1 MYHLFQTRRF
11 LPIFITQ
18 LLGAVND
25 HLFKNAFVMLVTF
38 KLAKEQGWSTSLAV
52 NAITALLIL
61 PMILFSAVSGELADR
76 LEKSRLIRLSKLA
89 EIAIMILAA
98 IGLALESSPLLFCTV
113 FLTGMQITF
122 FGPLKYGILP
132 CHLKKEELMDGAAIF
147 EGATFLA
154 ILLGTVLGGLALAD
168 SGEAK
173 SIHLWVFI
181 ALIGLAVGGWISSR
195 FIPEAK
201 PEGEVP
207 AADWNPWTSSLTLIR
222 EAREH
227 TVVWQ
232 SMLGIS
238 WFWAMGVVWMA
249 YIPPFVADTLKAG
262 SGVATQL
269 LMMFSIGIGAG
280 SYLSSKLLHGEI
292 SAKYAPLAGGG
303 ISICS
308 IIFIIAESMSSV
320 EPFTVLSLKGVLIM
334 ISLVG
339 IGACGGIFSV
349 PLYAILQG
357 KSEATHRA
365 RNIAANNILNSFFM
379 VTASLVAILMA
390 KLGFGGVYVLGL
402 MAILNLAVSWKIIC
416 LVPES
421 VLHTFT
427 RAALRLLFR
436 VEVVGLENYTAARE
450 RKLIV
455 ANHVSFLDSTLIAAF
470 LPELPTFAVDTTMA
484 RNPIVASVL
493 GWIPF
498 FPIDPTKPM
507 AIKSLLKG
515 VKQGVPVM
523 IFPEGRLTLTGSLM
537 KIYQGAGMVAMRADA
552 DFIPVQIDGVERSY
566 FSKLPTRAN
575 RTLFPRMKVTIFPPV
590 RIKKPQGTG
599 RQIREAAVAQVY
611 EIMSEMRLKTK
622 ASNQTM
628 MSALLK
634 ARKQHG
640 PKFEIVDDYH
650 FSPKSYGEFVASVL
664 TIAPH
669 LSEGTE
675 FSEVVGM
682 MLPNQVTSLQVFF
695 GLQARHRV
703 PAPLNFSSGSKNL
716 VSACRT
722 SKIKVIWSAEKFIQ
736 EGKLQAVVEA
746 LKSAGIEI
754 RYLESLKSKMGFSD
768 KLRHFWALRYPGT
781 LYRGERKRWQA
792 TLSPGG
798 HFADQP
804 ATILYTSGS
813 SGAPKAVVLSHRNL
827 LTNTNQLMS
836 RFDIHR
842 QDRIFN
848 CLPLFHSFGLT
859 GGALTP
865 ILNGVPVFLYPSPLH
880 YRMIPELVYQSNA
893 TLFFA
898 TNTFLNGYA
907 RRAHAY
913 DFYSVR
919 AVFAGV
925 EKVKESTKKTW
936 MDQFGVRIYEG
947 YGSTECSPGL
957 AINTPFYSKPET
969 VGKFLPGIEYRIEP
983 VAGISEGGRLWVK
996 GANIMLGY
1004 YLAENPGVLVPVDE
1018 GWYDTGDIA
1027 EISTDGF
1034 VKIVG
1039 RAKRFAKV
1047 GGEMISLSAVEDLAT
1062 ETWPGMLHAT
1072 LAIPHATKGEEI
1084 VLITE
1089 KVEPQRA
1096 ELLAHAMKS
1105 GVSELLVPR
1114 TLISQKIPVLGSGKP
1129 DYVALQSSFNH
1140 G

>member
-1 MYHLFQTRRF
+1 MHPLFQTRRF
-11 LPIFITQ
+11 LPLFITQ

-25 HLFKNAFVMLVTF
+25 HLFKNAFIMLVTF
-38 KLAKEQGWSTSLAV
+38 KLAKEQGWETSTVV
-52 NAITALLIL
+52 NAISALLIL
-61 PMILFSAVSGELADR
+61 PMIALSAFSGELADR
-76 LEKSRLIRLSKLA
+76 LEKSRLIQFSKLG
-89 EIAIMILAA
+89 EIIVMIFAA
-98 IGLALESSPLLFCTV
+98 YGLAVESPTVLFLAV
-113 FLTGMQITF
+113 FLTGVQITF

-147 EGATFLA
+147 ETATFFA
-154 ILLGTVLGGLALAD
+154 ILLGTVLGGFAL
-168 SGEAK
+168 SESTPER

-181 ALIGLAVGGWISSR
+181 ALILLAFGGWIASR
-195 FIPEAK
+195 SIPESK
-201 PEGEVP
+201 PEGKLP
-207 AADWNPWTSSLTLIR
+207 PADWNPLRSTITLIR
-222 EAREH
+222 EAQRH
-227 TVVWQ
+227 QSVWR

-238 WFWAMGVVWMA
+238 WFWAMGIIWLA
-249 YIPPFVADTLKAG
+249 YIPPFVADKLQSG
-262 SGVATQL
+262 SAVATQL
-269 LMMFSIGIGAG
+269 LILFSVGIGLG
-280 SYLSSKLLHGEI
+280 SYISSRLLQGEI
-292 SAKYAPLAGGG
+292 SAKYTPLAGGG

-308 IIFIIAESMSSV
+308 AIFIFAESMTSV
-320 EPFTVLSLKGVLIM
+320 VPFSLLSLKGILIA
-334 ISLVG
+334 ISLLG

-349 PLYAILQG
+349 PLYAILQAR
-357 KSEATHRA
+357 SEASYRA
-365 RNIAANNILNSFFM
+365 RNIAANNILNSIFM
-379 VTASLVAILMA
+379 IVASLLAILIG
-390 KLGFGGVYVLGL
+390 KLGFCSSTVLGL

-416 LVPES
+416 LIPES

-436 VEVVGLENYTAARE
+436 VEVIGLENYAAARE

-470 LPELPTFAVDTTMA
+470 LPELPTFAVDTVMA
-484 RNPIVASVL
+484 QKPLVKSVL

-590 RIKKPQGTG
+590 RIHKPQGTG

-622 ASNQTM
+622 TSNQTM
-628 MSALLK
+628 MKALLR

-640 PKFEIVDDYH
+640 ADFAIVDDYH
-650 FSPKSYGEFVASVL
+650 FKPQSYGEFTAKVL
-664 TIAPH
+664 TLAPH
-669 LSEGTE
+669 LNQGTKIG
-675 FSEVVGM
+675 EVVGI
-682 MLPNQVTSLQVFF
+682 MLPNQVTTLQIYFSLQA
-695 GLQARHRV
+695 GHRV

-716 VSACRT
+716 ISACHT
-722 SKIKVIWSAEKFIQ
+722 SLIKVIWTAERFVQ
-736 EGKLQAVVEA
+736 EAKLQPVIET
-746 LKSAGIEI
+746 LKTAGIEI
-754 RYLESLKSKMGFSD
+754 RYLEELKAKMGLSD
-768 KLRHFWALRYPGT
+768 KLRYAWALRFPAS
-781 LYRGERKRWQA
+781 LYRGTRKKWQA
-792 TLSPGG
+792 GLPKEG
-798 HFADQP
+798 HFSDQP

-813 SGAPKAVVLSHRNL
+813 SGAPKAVVLSHCNL

-919 AVFAGV
+919 AVFAGA
-925 EKVKESTKKTW
+925 EKVKESTKRTW

-947 YGSTECSPGL
+947 YGLTECSPGL

-969 VGKFLPGIEYRIEP
+969 VGKFLPGIQYRLEP
-983 VAGISEGGRLWVK
+983 VPGINEGGRLWVK
-996 GANIMLGY
+996 GGNIMLGY
-1004 YLAENPGVLVPVDE
+1004 YLPEKPGELVPVE
-1018 GWYDTGDIA
+1018 GGWYDTGDIA
-1027 EISTDGF
+1027 EVSTDGF
-1034 VKIVG
+1034 VKIIG

-1047 GGEMISLSAVEDLAT
+1047 AGEMVSLSAVEDLAT
-1062 ETWPGMLHAT
+1062 ETWPGLMHAT
-1072 LAIPHATKGEEI
+1072 LTIPHATKGEE
-1084 VLITE
+1084 VLLITE
-1089 KVEPQRA
+1089 KVDPQRA
-1096 ELLAHAMKS
+1096 ELLAHAVKI
-1105 GVSELLVPR
+1105 GFPELWVPR
-1114 TLISQKIPVLGSGKP
+1114 TLISQKIPVLASGKP
-1129 DYVALQSSFNH
+1129 DYVTLMELFLNP
-1140 G
+1140 

>member
-1 MYHLFQTRRF
+1 MDHLFKTRRF

-18 LLGAVND
+18 FLGAVND

-38 KLAKEQGWSTSLAV
+38 KLSKEHGWETSMVV
-52 NAITALLIL
+52 NAITALLIG
-61 PMILFSAVSGELADR
+61 PMILFSAVSGEFADR

-89 EIAIMILAA
+89 EIAIMIIAA
-98 IGLALESSPLLFCTV
+98 FGLAVESPAILFASV
-113 FLTGMQITF
+113 FLTGLQITF

-154 ILLGTVLGGLALAD
+154 ILLGTILGGFALSESA
-168 SGEAK
+168 GAK
-173 SIHLWVFI
+173 SIHLWV
-181 ALIGLAVGGWISSR
+181 LITLIVLAIGGWISSR
-195 FIPEAK
+195 FIPESK

-207 AADWNPWTSSLTLIR
+207 PADWNPWTSSLTLLR

-227 TVVWQ
+227 PAVWQ
-232 SMLGIS
+232 SMLGLS

-262 SGVATQL
+262 PDVAMQL
-269 LMMFSIGIGAG
+269 LVMFSIGIGTG
-280 SYLSSKLLHGEI
+280 SYISSRLLHGEI

-308 IIFIIAESMSSV
+308 VIFIVAESMASV
-320 EPFTVLSLKGVLIM
+320 EPFSILSVKGFLIA
-334 ISLVG
+334 IALIG
-339 IGACGGIFSV
+339 IGVCGGIFSV
-349 PLYAILQG
+349 PLYAILQS
-357 KSEATHRA
+357 KSEASHRA
-365 RNIAANNILNSFFM
+365 RNIAANNVINSLFM
-379 VTASLVAILMA
+379 VAASLVAIVMG
-390 KLGFGGVYVLGL
+390 KFGFGGVYVLGL

-427 RAALRLLFR
+427 RAALRILFR
-436 VEVVGLENYTAARE
+436 VDVVGLENYAAARG

-470 LPELPTFAVDTTMA
+470 LPELPTFAVDTVMA
-484 RNPIVASVL
+484 QKPLVKLVL

-498 FPIDPTKPM
+498 FPVDPMKPM
-507 AIKSLLKG
+507 AIKSLLKE
-515 VKQGVPVM
+515 VKQGTPVM
-523 IFPEGRLTLTGSLM
+523 IFPEGRLTLTGNLM
-537 KIYQGAGMVAMRADA
+537 KIYQGAGVIAMRAEA

-566 FSKLPTRAN
+566 FSKLPTRAK

-590 RIKKPQGTG
+590 RIVRGPGNA
-599 RQIREAAVAQVY
+599 RQVREATVAQVY

-622 ASNQTM
+622 PCYQTM

-634 ARKQHG
+634 ARKLHG
-640 PKFEIVDDYH
+640 ADFEIVDDYH
-650 FSPKSYGEFVASVL
+650 FKPKTYGEFVASVL
-664 TIAPH
+664 TLAPH
-669 LSEGTE
+669 LNRGTKVGE
-675 FSEVVGM
+675 AIGM
-682 MLPNQVTSLQVFF
+682 MLPNQVTSLEVYF
-695 GLQARHRV
+695 GFQAGHRV
-703 PAPLNFSSGSKNL
+703 PAPLNYTSGSKNL

-722 SKIKVIWSAEKFIQ
+722 AQIRVVWTTERFIQ
-736 EGKLQAVVEA
+736 EAKLQPVIETMKAE
-746 LKSAGIEI
+746 GIEI
-754 RYLESLKSKMGFSD
+754 RFLEEIPAKSGFRD
-768 KLRHFWALRYPGT
+768 RIRYAWGLRFPGS
-781 LYRGERKRWQA
+781 LYRGERKRWQ
-792 TLSPGG
+792 SQEGSEG
-798 HFADQP
+798 HFADRP

-827 LTNTNQLMS
+827 LTNAHQLMA

-865 ILNGVPVFLYPSPLH
+865 ILNGVPAFLYPSPLH
-880 YRMIPELVYQSNA
+880 YRIIPELVYQSNA

-898 TNTFLNGYA
+898 TNTFLNGYS

-919 AVFAGV
+919 AVFAGA

-957 AINTPFYSKPET
+957 AINTPFYSRPET
-969 VGKFLPGIEYRIEP
+969 VGKFLPGIEYRLEP
-983 VAGISEGGRLWVK
+983 VPGISEGGRLWVK
-996 GANIMLGY
+996 GANIMRGY
-1004 YLAENPGVLVPVDE
+1004 YLPENPGVLVPVKE

-1027 EISTDGF
+1027 EVSVDGF

-1047 GGEMISLSAVEDLAT
+1047 AGEMISLSAVEELALS
-1062 ETWPGMLHAT
+1062 TWPGVAHAT
-1072 LAIPHATKGEEI
+1072 LAVPHPTKGEEVI
-1084 VLITE
+1084 LVTE
-1089 KVEPQRA
+1089 KSEPQRV
-1096 ELLAHAMKS
+1096 ELLEQALKI
-1105 GVSELLVPR
+1105 GLSELFVPK
-1114 TLISQKIPVLGSGKP
+1114 TLISLKIPVLGSGKP
-1129 DYVALQSSFNH
+1129 DYVALAEMVKAT
-1140 G
+1140 